1 MAYSV
6 QGEQRNTG
14 RTHFPKG
21 IIPWNKG
28 KTGIKKTTSSVEK
41 FDRRKIGHACS
52 EETKSILREF
62 HKGKKWNLGKTF
74 SEEHKKKISDSNK
87 RSART
92 EWTYNQW
99 MAVLPKIILT
109 AIREA
114 EYGNNPYNNHT
125 WKKKRKSIYQRDKF
139 ICQECKKLCDE
150 NTGISCHHI
159 DYNKDNNAS
168 DNLIT
173 LCSSCHGK
181 TTKKTEHWVQYYQD
195 KMMLLTK
202 KNDTSH

>member
-28 KTGIKKTTSSVEK
+28 KTGIKKTNPSIEK
-41 FDRRKIGHACS
+41 FDRRKLGHPMSDNTKRILS
-52 EETKSILREF
+52 EIN
-62 HKGKKWNLGKTF
+62 KGKISWNKGK
-74 SEEHKKKISDSNK
+74 SLSDIHRQRIGSSLKANP
-87 RSART
+87 RT

-99 MAVLPKIILT
+99 MSVLPKIILT
-109 AIREA
+109 AIHEA

-159 DYNKDNNAS
+159 DYNKDNNAT

-181 TTKKTEHWVQYYQD
+181 TTQKTEYWVQYYQD
-195 KMMLLTK
+195 KMFLLSK
-202 KNDTSH
+202 QK